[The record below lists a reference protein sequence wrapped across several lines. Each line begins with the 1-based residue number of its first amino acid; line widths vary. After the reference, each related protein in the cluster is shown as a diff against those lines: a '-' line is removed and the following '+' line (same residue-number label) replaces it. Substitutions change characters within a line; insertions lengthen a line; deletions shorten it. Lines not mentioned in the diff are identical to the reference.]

1 MFKLKIPNPADL
13 TNVVA
18 GTVTRTAQLG
28 LNVAQLVLNLHQTF
42 HSEIASLR
50 KNINHKVDVELVDKF
65 KKTGVWQIHETTGS
79 SEITLTRTFHAEK
92 ITLVF
97 SLSDTEQLGPNIP
110 TIDDTGSA
118 SQEQTTEHVDLD
130 DIGTA
135 VTCTMTIVKPLKGAL
150 LVKCIAVNNHFLID
164 NVSYTDDASVA
175 TRKDAEAD
183 YRRSNIYIAPQF
195 DTLGEPMQQGLVA
208 FLEERGF
215 NDVLA
220 KFILEYSKQRERVQR
235 INWLE
240 GLEKFITKDQGSGL
254 IAT

>member
-1 MFKLKIPNPADL
+1 MFKIPNPADL

-28 LNVAQLVLNLHQTF
+28 LNVAHLIGNLRQNF
-42 HSEIASLR
+42 HTEILSLR
-50 KNINHKVDVELVDKF
+50 SNINHKVDVELVNKF
-65 KKTGVWQIHETTGS
+65 KATGVWQFHESKGN
-79 SEITLTRTFHAEK
+79 SEVTLTRTYHAQK

-97 SLSDTEQLGPNIP
+97 SLSDTEQLGPNVP
-110 TIDDTGSA
+110 SIDDAES
-118 SQEQTTEHVDLD
+118 SPQEPNKEQEDLD

-135 VTCTMTIVKPLKGAL
+135 VTCTMTITKPSKGAL
-150 LVKCIAVNNHFLID
+150 LIKCIAVNNHFLID
-164 NVSYTDDASVA
+164 NVSYTGDATLA

-183 YRRSNIYIAPQF
+183 YLRSNIYIAPQF
-195 DTLGEPMQQGLVA
+195 DELSETMQKGLVA

-240 GLEKFITKDQGSGL
+240 GLNDFIS
-254 IAT
+254 A